1 MRFGCSRQF
10 EQLENTS
17 SSGKSVVNL
26 LQLPSNASS
35 GHQIPLGM
43 FLLVQSHTFG
53 QKPKVLYHPN
63 ISTNDTNTTHL
74 QDQSSSS
81 SIPTSIR
88 HLHRSLPVGYR
99 SRYLGV
105 CDSCHGDSPTFRTDE
120 VTWSNCMKCD
130 SWLVDIRWPW
140 ALGSWPWCHG
150 LLICGWGCISNCQKH
165 VPASM
170 PSDLSLRRPAARGW
184 PQGPKN
190 QTMLFPKECQNVSRC
205 FKRLPHAI
213 S

>member
-1 MRFGCSRQF
+1 MRCLSLQLDTKPPRLFQLDPLFDLRVDAVRMQF

-26 LQLPSNASS
+26 LQHPSNASS

-105 CDSCHGDSPTFRTDE
+105 CDSCH
-120 VTWSNCMKCD
+120 
-130 SWLVDIRWPW
+130 
-140 ALGSWPWCHG
+140 
-150 LLICGWGCISNCQKH
+150 
-165 VPASM
+165 
-170 PSDLSLRRPAARGW
+170 
-184 PQGPKN
+184 
-190 QTMLFPKECQNVSRC
+190 
-205 FKRLPHAI
+205 
-213 S
+213 